1 MLQILQQVCAGA
13 AKHKNTSFTHID
25 IYVFYHYALSWEKG
39 KGRINMK
46 KTVVII
52 ISLVLCAG
60 LFCFLFFGGEKEK
73 DKGGELRNTIE
84 DIVSQQRKTAGENEN
99 ANEKNYLNENEA
111 SKTDSHKQQN
121 ETTGEKNNSEK
132 DSDKEH
138 SSLNHSSHNK
148 TDENSHN
155 NNADVN
161 SQKTEIIK
169 VNQDLPENTKGYNA
183 DLKSL
188 AGSVLDTFQIDE
200 NGFSFMHPFVPD
212 GLHLGVKLQVF
223 KSTSLG
229 DEAIIRYVSDSG
241 WLNDETY
248 DSGKHSVNAAFK
260 DYYIGSEAGC
270 ERLELNDVTTVLEIK
285 SYDLESGVV
294 QIYDAYIKNGEVMLL
309 TAENKEGF

>member
-1 MLQILQQVCAGA
+1 MLQILQQVCIGT

-84 DIVSQQRKTAGENEN
+84 DTVSQQRKTAGENEN
-99 ANEKNYLNENEA
+99 VNERNSLNEN
-111 SKTDSHKQQN
+111 SHKNN
-121 ETTGEKNNSEK
+121 EDANSHNNNADVNSQKNNE
-132 DSDKEH
+132 D
-138 SSLNHSSHNK
+138 
-148 TDENSHN
+148 TNSHN

-169 VNQDLPENTKGYNA
+169 VNQNLPENTKGYNA

-200 NGFSFMHPFVPD
+200 TGFSFMHPSVPD

-260 DYYIGSEAGC
+260 DYYIGSEPGC